1 MKKADLKFSTVFA
14 GFLFL
19 AAFLC
24 GCLPK
29 ESLELRPGVR
39 WEYVDCTHSMLIFDN
54 GEYLGPADISLKIQ
68 NDCIFGSYHENEK
81 KETSFF
87 MFEVK
92 SGKLHRKMDIYQ
104 VKKYNFTLDGLYNQ
118 VEILGQ
124 FKSPEKIGRLLRGE
138 PNEESK

>member
-1 MKKADLKFSTVFA
+1 MMNKRIRSTVYA

-24 GCLPK
+24 GCLRR

-39 WEYVDCTHSMLIFDN
+39 WEYVDSTHSKLVFET
-54 GEYLGPADISLKIQ
+54 GEVLGPADISLKIR
-68 NDCIFGSYHENEK
+68 NDFIFGSYHENEK

-92 SGKLHRKMDIYQ
+92 SGKLHRKIDIYQ

-124 FKSPEKIGRLLRGE
+124 FKSPEKIERLLRGE

>member
-1 MKKADLKFSTVFA
+1 MMNKRIRSTVYA

-24 GCLPK
+24 GCLRR

-39 WEYVDCTHSMLIFDN
+39 WEYVDSTHSKLVFET
-54 GEYLGPADISLKIQ
+54 GEVLGPADISLKIR
-68 NDCIFGSYHENEK
+68 NDFIFGSYHENEK

-92 SGKLHRKMDIYQ
+92 SGKLHRKIDIYQ

-124 FKSPEKIGRLLRGE
+124 FKSPEKIGRLLKGE

>member
-1 MKKADLKFSTVFA
+1 MKKADLKFSPVFA
-14 GFLFL
+14 GFLLL

-39 WEYVDCTHSMLIFDN
+39 WEYVDCTHSKLIFDN
-54 GEYLGPADISLKIQ
+54 GEVLGPADISLKIQ
-68 NDCIFGSYHENEK
+68 NDCIFGSYYEDEK
-81 KETSFF
+81 QETSFF

-92 SGKLHRKMDIYQ
+92 SGKLHRKIDIYQ

-124 FKSPEKIGRLLRGE
+124 FKSPEKVERLLRGE

>member
-1 MKKADLKFSTVFA
+1 MMNKGIRSTVFA
-14 GFLFL
+14 GFLLL

-54 GEYLGPADISLKIQ
+54 GEYLGPADISLKIRD
-68 NDCIFGSYHENEK
+68 DCIFGSYYEDEK
-81 KETSFF
+81 QETSFF
-87 MFEVK
+87 KFEFK
-92 SGKLHRKMDIYQ
+92 SGKLHRKMDLYQ
-104 VKKYNFTLDGLYNQ
+104 VKKYNFTLEGLYNQ

-124 FKSPEKIGRLLRGE
+124 FKSREKYKQLMRGE
-138 PNEESK
+138 ENTPDI

>member
-1 MKKADLKFSTVFA
+1 MISKRIRMAALA

-39 WEYVDCTHSMLIFDN
+39 WEYVDCTHSKLIFDN
-54 GEYLGPADISLKIQ
+54 GEVLGPADISLKIQ
-68 NDCIFGSYHENEK
+68 NDCIFGSYYENEK

-92 SGKLHRKMDIYQ
+92 SGKLHRKIDIYQ

-124 FKSPEKIGRLLRGE
+124 FKSPEKIGRLLKGE
-138 PNEESK
+138 PNPESE

>member
-1 MKKADLKFSTVFA
+1 MISKGIRMAALA

-24 GCLPK
+24 GCLQR

-39 WEYVDCTHSMLIFDN
+39 WEYVDCTHSKLIFDN
-54 GEYLGPADISLKIQ
+54 GEVLGPADISLKIR
-68 NDCIFGSYHENEK
+68 NDCIFGSYYEDEK
-81 KETSFF
+81 QETSFF
-87 MFEVK
+87 MFEFK
-92 SGKLHRKMDIYQ
+92 SGKLHRKMDLYQ
-104 VKKYNFTLDGLYNQ
+104 IREHHFTIDDLYNQ

-124 FKSPEKIGRLLRGE
+124 FKSPEKIERLLRGE

>member
-1 MKKADLKFSTVFA
+1 MKKTVQVNMFLCLF
-14 GFLFL
+14 GVLLFL
-19 AAFLC
+19 A

-29 ESLELRPGVR
+29 ESVELRGGVR

-81 KETSFF
+81 KGTSFF
-87 MFEVK
+87 MFELK
-92 SGKLHRKMDIYQ
+92 SGKLHRKIDIYQ

-124 FKSPEKIGRLLRGE
+124 FKSKEKHERLIRGE
-138 PNEESK
+138 ENSSDI